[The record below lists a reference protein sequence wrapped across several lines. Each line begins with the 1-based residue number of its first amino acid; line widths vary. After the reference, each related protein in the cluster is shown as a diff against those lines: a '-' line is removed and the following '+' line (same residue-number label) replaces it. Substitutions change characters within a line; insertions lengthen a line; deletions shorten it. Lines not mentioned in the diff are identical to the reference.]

1 MSGKQIS
8 LRLNQQ
14 QFELV
19 SRAVAHGAAADAV
32 ALVRRA
38 LREHH
43 LPAAAAPAAAPASA
57 AAPSVPAG
65 DRELLFE
72 HIMQPGTGKAVEVR
86 AGQILRIEQ
95 TEGAQC
101 VDFNCF
107 NLHDYKEPMHVGR
120 MRAMYGLTP
129 GKGHFLW
136 SAPPRE
142 RAMMYILEDT
152 VGRNDI
158 MFSRCNAYLYE
169 SAYGFHA
176 HTNCHDIQAEAQ
188 REYGLTPDDV
198 HDSFN
203 MFMCT
208 EIRDGRPQIERQNSG
223 PGDHVELLVLID
235 VLAVPNV
242 CGNDVGRTSNFSL
255 KPIKLTVLK
264 AGSHDLKRVPPLK
277 SYPASQRTPAMFR
290 QPAIKTDR
298 ALRPDPGYVPEFTNV
313 PLRDVVVDLTLDAEE
328 LDLLNSAK
336 LQEYYEADEAAMLRD
351 VVLSWWERTFTQNLP
366 GTST

>member
-1 MSGKQIS
+1 MSGRQIS

-19 SRAVAHGAAADAV
+19 SRAVAHGAAADTV

-43 LPAAAAPAAAPASA
+43 LPAAALAAAPASA
-57 AAPSVPAG
+57 PAESAPAD

-72 HIMQPGTGKAVEVR
+72 HIMQPGTGKAVEVL

-95 TEGAQC
+95 IEGAQC

-120 MRAMYGLTP
+120 MRAMYGLAP

-142 RAMMYILEDT
+142 RAMMYILADT

-158 MFSRCNAYLYE
+158 IFSRCSANLYE
-169 SAYGFHA
+169 SAYGFAA

-208 EIRDGRPQIERQNSG
+208 EIHDGHPQIERQHSG
-223 PGDHVELLVLID
+223 PGDHVELLALID

-255 KPIKLTVLK
+255 KPIKLSVLK
-264 AGSHDLKRVPPLK
+264 AGSRDLKQVPPLR

-290 QPAIKTDR
+290 QPTIKADR
-298 ALRPDPGYVPEFTNV
+298 VLKPDPGYVAEFTNV
-313 PLRDVVVDLTLDAEE
+313 PLRDVVVDLTLDGEE
-328 LDLLNSAK
+328 LELLRRAN
-336 LQEYYEADEAAMLRD
+336 LQEFYGADEAAMLRD